1 MDKEN
6 IFKMDLSEIDNTMD
20 NVLKGTTP
28 EKLSKELYGDK
39 DIKENSNAADTNV
52 ATIEEDI
59 QILEEFIDGLR
70 QYNTETGKDIKPT
83 QFGEGQRYVY
93 SNVYYAID
101 HILSDYKK
109 VLKENEYMHNEL
121 DKQQTTIN
129 KYAKENEEYS
139 KQLDLDYVDKNYIP
153 KQKVKDEIEELKG
166 KLEDISKQREKSKT
180 KEEETVLWCLEIR
193 TDERIKTLQELL

>member
-28 EKLSKELYGDK
+28 EKLSKELYGNK

-70 QYNTETGKDIKPT
+70 QYNTKTGKDIKPT

-93 SNVYYAID
+93 SNVYYAIE
-101 HILSDYKK
+101 HILSDYKR
-109 VLKENEYMHNEL
+109 VL
-121 DKQQTTIN
+121 
-129 KYAKENEEYS
+129 KENEEYS
-139 KQLDLDYVDKNYIP
+139 KQLDLDYVDKNYIS
-153 KQKVKDEIEELKG
+153 KQKIKDEIEELKG
-166 KLEDISKQREKSKT
+166 KLEDISKRREKSKT

>member
-1 MDKEN
+1 MNDEEN

-28 EKLSKELYGDK
+28 EKLSKELYGNK

-70 QYNTETGKDIKPT
+70 QYNTKTGKDIKPT

-93 SNVYYAID
+93 SNVYYAIE
-101 HILSDYKK
+101 HILSDYKR
-109 VLKENEYMHNEL
+109 VLKENEQLRTEVNSL
-121 DKQQTTIN
+121 L
-129 KYAKENEEYS
+129 KENEEYS
-139 KQLDLDYVDKNYIP
+139 KQLDLDYVDKNYIS
-153 KQKVKDEIEELKG
+153 KKKIEDTIEELKG
-166 KLEDISKQREKSKT
+166 KLEDISKRREKSKT